1 VTERDLFLVDP
12 IAASDIFL
20 DGHLAGKSAV
30 RDREVPRAWN
40 RGFLTCL
47 VIALVILLFQRLT

>member
-12 IAASDIFL
+12 IAASDLYL
-20 DGHLAGKSAV
+20 DGYLAGKSAV
-30 RDREVPRAWN
+30 RSREVPAAWN

-47 VIALVILLFQRLT
+47 LIIVAIWLFRVLT